1 MGNTQSNANVI
12 EEEYAKYI
20 KGQQEI
26 INSQQAQITQL
37 TQQYIPPN
45 QDKQINNK
53 PLNTKKV
60 SKLEMILDIFNL
72 DKDYDEISLK
82 KAYIKLA
89 YIHHPDK
96 GGKPDNFKKIQVAYK
111 LLLKGLSEKDND
123 KDHQQLKDENS
134 DYLSQQRSNNL
145 MNTNLS
151 EKFDNN
157 IFNKIYEENRQKTI
171 FDDGYGQWM
180 KDNNEDESNNKPNDI
195 LKNSFNKQSFN
206 NEFMKQKQQKSK
218 NDRTIIEYSE
228 PTVDISYRGKDS
240 ITLLGQDKIKDF
252 SGESSSGLAYRDYK
266 DAYTNSCLIDIDSVD
281 ISKRTKN
288 IKEKNIERK
297 NISYTMDEED
307 IKKQKS
313 IELQEKKKEKER
325 VKRMNQF
332 DQNAFSTY
340 DAIHRRM
347 IGR

>member
-1 MGNTQSNANVI
+1 
-12 EEEYAKYI
+12 
-20 KGQQEI
+20 
-26 INSQQAQITQL
+26 
-37 TQQYIPPN
+37 
-45 QDKQINNK
+45 
-53 PLNTKKV
+53 
-60 SKLEMILDIFNL
+60 
-72 DKDYDEISLK
+72 
-82 KAYIKLA
+82 
-89 YIHHPDK
+89 
-96 GGKPDNFKKIQVAYK
+96 
-111 LLLKGLSEKDND
+111 
-123 KDHQQLKDENS
+123 
-134 DYLSQQRSNNL
+134 
-145 MNTNLS
+145 
-151 EKFDNN
+151 
-157 IFNKIYEENRQKTI
+157 
-171 FDDGYGQWM
+171 
-180 KDNNEDESNNKPNDI
+180 
-195 LKNSFNKQSFN
+195 
-206 NEFMKQKQQKSK
+206 MKQKQQKSK